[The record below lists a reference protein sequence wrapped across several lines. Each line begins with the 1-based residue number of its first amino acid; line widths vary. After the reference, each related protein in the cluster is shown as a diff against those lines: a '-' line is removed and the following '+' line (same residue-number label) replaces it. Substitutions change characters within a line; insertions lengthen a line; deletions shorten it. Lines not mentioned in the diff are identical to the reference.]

1 MLIFEKMEQPNHPGL
16 ITESE
21 YKSFETLLSQLDIK
35 DTNSP
40 SAPKKPLRSISF
52 GGRLRIV
59 ALVQSDSEKFIDKI
73 INVGGWIKSLRE
85 GGGGNFAFIDLND
98 GSTVK
103 NLQIVVN
110 KDVDN
115 YSNLIKEGIGSC
127 LLLRGR
133 IVKSPGNKQPI
144 EMLVEKAD
152 EHYVKILGTCK
163 QGEYPLMTGKEA
175 KKMKLETLRDICHLR
190 PRTNI
195 ISCVTRI
202 RNNLAYATHIYF
214 QERGFLY
221 IHTPEITSSDCEG
234 AGEMFQVTTILPKPN
249 EKANLKLTKEGLIDY
264 KDDFFSKPTFLTVSG
279 QLEVENYA
287 CSMCD
292 VYTFGPTFRAEVSH
306 TSRHLAEFWMIEP
319 EMCFADLFDDMECAE
334 NYLKFCLKYVLENN
348 QEDLQF
354 LENTT
359 EKGLVARLKNVTENE
374 FKRLSYTEAID
385 ILKDAVSK
393 NKKLF
398 VEKKVLTDEE
408 KKAIAAEKKA
418 KKEAKKNKKKEKK
431 EGEEE
436 KKEEEKKEE
445 EKKEEEKKE
454 EEKKEEEKKEEEKK
468 EEEKKEEEKK
478 EEEKKEEEKKE
489 KEKKED
495 NRNIYWGMDFAS
507 VHERYLTEDV
517 FKKPVIL
524 YNYPKE
530 IKSFYMKQNKDGKTV
545 AAADILVPR
554 IGEIIGGSQREED
567 YDKLKN
573 RMLELNM
580 DLSLYNWYLDL
591 RKFGTVPHSGFG
603 LGFERLVMMAT
614 GVENIRDV
622 IPYPRFP
629 GHADF

>member
-1 MLIFEKMEQPNHPGL
+1 MLIFKKMEQPNHPGL

-354 LENTT
+354 LENTI

-478 EEEKKEEEKKE
+478 EEEKKE
-489 KEKKED
+489 D

-507 VHERYLTEDV
+507 VHERYLTEEV

>member
-1 MLIFEKMEQPNHPGL
+1 MLIFKKMEQPNHPGL

-478 EEEKKEEEKKE
+478 EEEKKE
-489 KEKKED
+489 D

-507 VHERYLTEDV
+507 VHERYLTEEV

>member
-1 MLIFEKMEQPNHPGL
+1 MEQANHPGL

-152 EHYVKILGTCK
+152 EQYVKILGTCK

-468 EEEKKEEEKK
+468 DEEKKEEEKK
-478 EEEKKEEEKKE
+478 EEEKKEE
-489 KEKKED
+489 EKKED

-507 VHERYLTEDV
+507 VHERYLTEEV

>member
-1 MLIFEKMEQPNHPGL
+1 MEQPNHPGL

-354 LENTT
+354 LENTI

-468 EEEKKEEEKK
+468 EEEKKE
-478 EEEKKEEEKKE
+478 
-489 KEKKED
+489 D

-507 VHERYLTEDV
+507 VHERYLTEEV